1 VGGNAE
7 LARFLIVERERIE
20 ARMAQRLGPAAPS
33 PGAPES
39 EMLRRF
45 RSFAAAALRRG
56 EAAQPAL
63 DGLCVN
69 ERRAGALLE
78 TWVAAAAELA
88 HSDGDALRAALNQLL
103 QRFQAALRQTATG
116 RRARG
121 APRAQRRAVMAAIDR
136 VADSFLAVDAD
147 TGRIVDANP
156 AAGSLLGLARD
167 ALLGVDALSFV
178 PDLQRDGWWTELDA
192 MTEGAEPRSFAS
204 SLCDASGREIPVHC
218 SVTRFATRNRTL
230 ALVLARPR

>member
-1 VGGNAE
+1 VGGNVE
-7 LARFLIVERERIE
+7 LARFLIIERKRIE
-20 ARMAQRLGPAAPS
+20 ALMAQRLGPAAPS

-63 DGLCVN
+63 DGLRVN
-69 ERRAGALLE
+69 ERRTGALLE

-88 HSDGDALRAALNQLL
+88 HTDGDALRAALDQLL

>member
-1 VGGNAE
+1 VGGNVE
-7 LARFLIVERERIE
+7 LARFLIIERKRIE
-20 ARMAQRLGPAAPS
+20 ALMAQRLGPAAPS

-63 DGLCVN
+63 DGLRVN
-69 ERRAGALLE
+69 ERRTGALLE

-88 HSDGDALRAALNQLL
+88 HTDGDALRAALDQLL

-167 ALLGVDALSFV
+167 ALLGVDAL
-178 PDLQRDGWWTELDA
+178 
-192 MTEGAEPRSFAS
+192 
-204 SLCDASGREIPVHC
+204 
-218 SVTRFATRNRTL
+218 
-230 ALVLARPR
+230 